1 LSNAAESRAGDGA
14 LPWIA
19 FAAISFIWGSTWLAH
34 KWALQ
39 DFTPIGLMTTRL
51 LIAAVACFALGR
63 LRREPFP
70 LASQLKHIL
79 IAGVILTALANV
91 ATAWSLTHI
100 PSGVGA
106 VLQAPI
112 PVWMALFSLRSDPL
126 SKTGWLAAILGLGGV
141 ILVSIPESLLAT
153 GHSDINWWPSLVCI
167 GAAASWSW
175 ASLYQRK
182 HVSSGGLMTNA
193 SIQML
198 QGGMLGLI
206 LVAFGAPITTHGSV
220 SAESWYSLAYLVI
233 FGSCIA
239 FAAYLYLTQVWHP
252 ARAGS
257 FSYLNP
263 VVAVALGVWLGGE
276 PLQWRT
282 IIGLGV
288 ILLAVAVLQYA
299 TIRRARQDA
308 KMALDTAAGDAGN

>member
-1 LSNAAESRAGDGA
+1 MSDSAAARTGEGW

-19 FAAISFIWGSTWLAH
+19 FTAISLIWGSTWLAH
-34 KWALQ
+34 KWALA
-39 DFTPIGLMTTRL
+39 DFTPVGLLTVRL
-51 LIAAVACFALGR
+51 LLASVACFALGR
-63 LRREPFP
+63 IRRESWPER
-70 LASQLKHIL
+70 AQLKPIL
-79 IAGVILTALANV
+79 LAGLILTGIANV

-112 PVWMALFSLRSDPL
+112 PVWMALFSLRTDPL
-126 SKTGWLAAILGLGGV
+126 SKTGWLAAILGLVGV
-141 ILVSIPESLLAT
+141 ALVSFPENSGSELSVL
-153 GHSDINWWPSLVCI
+153 PSLICI
-167 GAAASWSW
+167 FAAASWSW

-182 HVSSGGLMTNA
+182 NVSSGGLLTNA
-193 SIQML
+193 SLQML
-198 QGGMLGLI
+198 QGGLLGL
-206 LVAFGAPITTHGSV
+206 LMLCCGFPATTHGSI
-220 SAESWYSLAYLVI
+220 SPTAWYAVAYLVG

-263 VVAVALGVWLGGE
+263 VVAVGLGAWIGGE
-276 PLQWRT
+276 PLSWR
-282 IIGLGV
+282 IVIGLAV

-299 TIRRARQDA
+299 TIRRARRDA
-308 KMALDTAAGDAGN
+308 KLLLDTAAGEPGN

>member
-1 LSNAAESRAGDGA
+1 MSHSAVAGPDDHGW

-19 FAAISFIWGSTWLAH
+19 FAAISLIWGSTWLAH
-34 KWALQ
+34 KWALA
-39 DFTPIGLMTTRL
+39 DFTPVGLLTVRL
-51 LIAAVACFALGR
+51 LMAAVACFVLGR
-63 LRREPFP
+63 LRRENWPGR
-70 LASQLKHIL
+70 AQLKPIL
-79 IAGVILTALANV
+79 LAGLILTGFANV

-126 SKTGWLAAILGLGGV
+126 SKTGWLAAVLGLVGV
-141 ILVSIPESLLAT
+141 ALVSMPEQRGAEFSVL
-153 GHSDINWWPSLVCI
+153 PSLVCI
-167 GAAASWSW
+167 LAAASWSW

-182 HVSSGGLMTNA
+182 HVTTGGLMTNA

-198 QGGMLGLI
+198 QGGLLGL
-206 LVAFGAPITTHGSV
+206 LLLGCGFPATTHGTV
-220 SAESWYSLAYLVI
+220 SLNAWYAVTYLVV

-263 VVAVALGVWLGGE
+263 VVAVGLGAWIGGE
-276 PLQWRT
+276 ALTWR
-282 IIGLGV
+282 IAIGLAV
-288 ILLAVAVLQYA
+288 ILVAVAVLQYA
-299 TIRRARQDA
+299 TIRRARRDA
-308 KMALDTAAGDAGN
+308 KLALDTAAGEPGN

>member
-1 LSNAAESRAGDGA
+1 MSVDARAQEHGA

-19 FAAISFIWGSTWLAH
+19 FAAISLIWGSTWLAH
-34 KWALQ
+34 KWALA
-39 DFTPIGLMTTRL
+39 DFTPVGLMTTRL

-63 LRREPFP
+63 LRAESWPER
-70 LASQLKHIL
+70 AQLRPIL
-79 IAGVILTALANV
+79 IAGLILTGFANV

-112 PVWMALFSLRSDPL
+112 PVWMAIFSLRADPL
-126 SKTGWLAAILGLGGV
+126 SKTGWLAAALGLVGV
-141 ILVSIPESLLAT
+141 ALVSIPENTGTHLDLL
-153 GHSDINWWPSLVCI
+153 PSLVCVI
-167 GAAASWSW
+167 AAASWSW

-193 SIQML
+193 SLQML
-198 QGGMLGLI
+198 QGGVLGLI
-206 LVAFGAPITTHGSV
+206 LLGCGFPATTYGSV
-220 SAESWYSLAYLVI
+220 SAESWYAVAYLVG

-263 VVAVALGVWLGGE
+263 VVAVALGAWLGGE
-276 PLQWRT
+276 PLTWR
-282 IIGLGV
+282 IGIGLAI
-288 ILLAVAVLQYA
+288 ILIAVAVLQYA
-299 TIRRARQDA
+299 TMRRARRDA
-308 KMALDTAAGDAGN
+308 ERALDTAAGEPGN